1 MIKRLYDWTMGLAQH
16 RHAEWWLAFISFVE
30 SSFFPIPP
38 HPLLGLMCLA
48 NPAKALR
55 YGVICTLSSVL
66 GGLFGYAIGYFAFD
80 WVSGYI
86 QSWGFQTQFDQA
98 QLWFETWGVVVVF
111 LAGFS
116 PIPFKVFTICAG
128 VMNMAFL
135 PFVLSAA
142 VSRFARFFLVAR
154 LSAWGGEKY
163 ADKIRHYIEMLGWA
177 TVALAV
183 AGYAVY
189 SFTH

>member
-1 MIKRLYDWTMGLAQH
+1 MVETPFCAVLVEFCQLYRSHFLPRAAGCNVDSDVDGRAK
-16 RHAEWWLAFISFVE
+16 
-30 SSFFPIPP
+30 
-38 HPLLGLMCLA
+38 
-48 NPAKALR
+48 KALR
-55 YGVICTLSSVL
+55 FAVYTTLASVL
-66 GGLFGYAIGYFAFD
+66 GGMIGYAVGYFAFD

-86 QSWGFQTQFDQA
+86 QSWGLQAKFDQA

-116 PIPFKVFTICAG
+116 PIPFKAFTICAG

-163 ADKIRHYIEMLGWA
+163 ADKIRHYIEMLGWG

-183 AGYAVY
+183 IGYAVY